1 VVGPLL
7 GSTVVQLTEN
17 QWLTIKY
24 YLRPVA
30 DWLACKPN
38 GKLAYYPKEKLEALL
53 QKNSKVSLQLIVE
66 NDAQLAAE
74 YTGLNDCLRLLL
86 YRRDLGRILRNFV
99 NFSDFYRRE
108 AAIFQKGYL
117 YLDSRTTALCID
129 VTRADRHTSMASMAG
144 AYLVYCDCQRADK
157 AAQSIVCLITNGDS
171 DNLMVGRNGVFYDLE
186 GLDWDATIT
195 KIVSN
200 PISLREAFFSPY
212 KKMARFVEE
221 QVAKRAAAADAENSA
236 GLAKSAEAI
245 AHIDKKEKTAEVSPK
260 KIDVGT
266 VAAIGVAFGSI
277 STFFGL
283 LFTKF
288 LDLGLLMPVGLL
300 ALVFLISGPS
310 MLLAWLKLKNRNL
323 SPILDANG
331 WAINTSAR
339 LNVPFAASMTSLR
352 PVPMSAALMPD
363 PFVEQKKPWKRY
375 FAALVLGILVVAW
388 SLGKL
393 DRFMPEIL
401 RSSKILSRD

>member
-1 VVGPLL
+1 V
-7 GSTVVQLTEN
+7 
-17 QWLTIKY
+17 
-24 YLRPVA
+24 
-30 DWLACKPN
+30 
-38 GKLAYYPKEKLEALL
+38 
-53 QKNSKVSLQLIVE
+53 
-66 NDAQLAAE
+66 NDAQLAGE
-74 YTGLNDCLRLLL
+74 YTGLNDCLLLLL

-108 AAIFQKGYL
+108 TAIFQKGYL

-129 VTRADRHTSMASMAG
+129 VTRADRHASMAAMAG

-245 AHIDKKEKTAEVSPK
+245 AHIDKKEKTAEVAPK

-323 SPILDANG
+323 SPIVDANG

-363 PFVEQKKPWKRY
+363 PFAEQKKTWKRY
-375 FAALVLGILVVAW
+375 FTAIVLGILVVTW
-388 SLGKL
+388 
-393 DRFMPEIL
+393 ET
-401 RSSKILSRD
+401 